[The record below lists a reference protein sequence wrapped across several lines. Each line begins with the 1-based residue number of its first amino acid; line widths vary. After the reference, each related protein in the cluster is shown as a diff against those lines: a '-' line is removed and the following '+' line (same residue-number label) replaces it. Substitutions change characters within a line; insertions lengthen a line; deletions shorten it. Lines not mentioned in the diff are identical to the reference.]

1 MRYNVPDV
9 SLQCTLVFRAPLN
22 VAPPPKIRTQFPH
35 SGLTSHCK
43 SRGLSLHMLVTH
55 TQTNIMTFSILKGTT
70 ITIDLFLPLSPNVST
85 PPPCTGRS
93 SSRAPFLHLPPSS
106 ILLLGSTNAQMQ
118 LRLQSIDLTSQSFL
132 LGSDAI
138 SMILGTDAKQKEA
151 TDRCCANY
159 TQPPMSVIYNSP
171 CKQSFRHSYLSN
183 MV

>member
-1 MRYNVPDV
+1 MPTV
-9 SLQCTLVFRAPLN
+9 SSTR
-22 VAPPPKIRTQFPH
+22 K
-35 SGLTSHCK
+35 SGW
-43 SRGLSLHMLVTH
+43 
-55 TQTNIMTFSILKGTT
+55 NISSKGRNLAKGTT
-70 ITIDLFLPLSPNVST
+70 TTIALFLALSPNVST

-93 SSRAPFLHLPPSS
+93 SSRGPFLHLPRSS
-106 ILLLGSTNAQMQ
+106 ILLLGWTNAQMQ

-171 CKQSFRHSYLSN
+171 CKQSFRHSYWSN
-183 MV
+183 MVWAKTFALQLCLFCPILIS